1 VPTRAD
7 SNGDRL
13 RTLDLGSYQGP
24 GEAGLFGVSAL
35 NLPVPDTPGDVPPP
49 RAIPMTVFSQ
59 IRPWRTWL
67 QEWILRFSRLSAS
80 APIRDLSFIHFVR
93 FAVVRTLPGGPRLR
107 HPLLLFESN
116 YNGSFENY
124 IDTFSES
131 VPKHM
136 KLFWGTSYGFPGPL
150 PCTPF
155 KAYIDKN
162 EFVIG
167 HYYRAYPEASV
178 SMIVSALELDAPHQR
193 FYEHARHLDPEE
205 FGRAY
210 RAFVTDHQERL

>member
-1 VPTRAD
+1 VPGGRRPD
-7 SNGDRL
+7 NREP
-13 RTLDLGSYQGP
+13 TLNFGSYQGR
-24 GEAGLFGVSAL
+24 GEAGLSGVSAL
-35 NLPVPDTPGDVPPP
+35 NLPVPDTPEDVPPP

-59 IRPWRTWL
+59 LRPWRTWR

-80 APIRDLSFIHFVR
+80 AQIRELSFIHFVR
-93 FAVVRTLPGGPRLR
+93 FAIVRKLPGGRRLR
-107 HPLLLFESN
+107 HPILLFESN

-136 KLFWGTSYGFPGPL
+136 KLFWGTSYGFPGPV

-155 KAYIDKN
+155 KEYIDQN
-162 EFVIG
+162 EFAIG
-167 HYYRAYPEASV
+167 HYYRAYPDASV
-178 SMIVSALELDAPHQR
+178 SMIVSALELDAPHER
-193 FYEHARHLDPEE
+193 FYRQAADLDPEE

-210 RAFVTDHQERL
+210 RAFVTDHQARL